1 MANQY
6 SVDPRQALFLT
17 YYLDF
22 KSETFS
28 NALQSALKAGYSQ
41 EYAENITNQMP
52 DWLAESLGN
61 NKRLNRAEKV
71 LDEMLDMPVEIQRVE
86 GYGEDKELVVKTE
99 PSLVKI
105 KQDTAKFIAE
115 RLGKE
120 KYSTRSEISGKNG
133 EAIEIKGINYV
144 IPRDNNSTYTEAT
157 SDISGTEQSD

>member
-28 NALQSALKAGYSQ
+28 NALQSALKAGYAQ
-41 EYAENITNQMP
+41 EYAENITSQMP
-52 DWLAESLGN
+52 DWLSEKLGN
-61 NKRLNRAEKV
+61 NKRLDKAEKV
-71 LDEMLDMPVEIQRVE
+71 LDEML
-86 GYGEDKELVVKTE
+86 ELKSDDN
-99 PSLVKI
+99 PAMIKI

-120 KYSTRSEISGKNG
+120 KYSTRSELTGKNG
-133 EAIEIKGINYV
+133 ESVIVGINYV
-144 IPRDNNSTYTEAT
+144 QPNNDNPGAQPEAT
-157 SDISGTEQSD
+157 PGILSIEE